1 LLFLALVQHHY
12 TSPLSMQPVCRLLI
26 VFCTLL
32 AGCVLAGL
40 ASCSKEPALPA
51 VPLQLNHLRLG
62 GFDLSVS
69 GDNAGAPFNQ
79 PLNASF
85 SAALDPATVQAGVVL
100 STSDGTRIPLAFSFF
115 DDGRTFSGQPEA
127 PIRPG
132 QLFQLQITSSLRG
145 RQGEVFPGI
154 TLSFT
159 TRAEEL
165 QVIALAFDGTGALAA
180 NPVTNIARA
189 PRIEITFSHPISQ
202 NPANGD
208 HFRITGPAGLVPSAW
223 SLSGDGRTVTLQPQT
238 LAHLSRHQLW
248 ILSDLSGAAGEV
260 FSTFT
265 KTFFT
270 VADNTPKFPV
280 ISDDE
285 LLTLVQ
291 RQTFRYFFDFAHPH
305 SGMARERNTSGDL
318 VTAGGSGFGI
328 MALIVGMERGFIS
341 RAEGLARLNRILTFL
356 ETCDRFHGAWPH
368 WMNGNTGRTI
378 PFSANDDGADLVE
391 TSFVIQGLL
400 TMRQYLTAA
409 EQPLIDR
416 INALWHAV
424 QWTWFTRGGQ
434 NVLYWHWSPG
444 RGWAM
449 NMTITGYNE
458 CLITYVLA
466 AASPT
471 HPISQA
477 VYVNGWARQGAIRN
491 NRLFYNIRL
500 PLGYDY
506 GGPLFFAHYSFL
518 GLNPTRLQDQ
528 YANYWDQNVNHT
540 LINRAYCI
548 ANPRNFAGYSAQNW
562 GLTASDNHFGYSAHS
577 PTNDLGVIA
586 PTAALSSM
594 PFTPQESMEALRF
607 FYYTLG
613 DRLWGPYGFYDAFSI
628 HHGWTANSYL
638 AIDQGP
644 IVVMIENYRTGLLW
658 NLFMS
663 APEVQAGLGRL
674 GFTIN

>member
-1 LLFLALVQHHY
+1 MFSLRPAISLLLLVCALV
-12 TSPLSMQPVCRLLI
+12 
-26 VFCTLL
+26 
-32 AGCVLAGL
+32 GL
-40 ASCSKEPALPA
+40 PSCSKEPPVPA

-62 GFDLSVS
+62 GFELTASQANTD
-69 GDNAGAPFNQ
+69 APFDQ
-79 PLNASF
+79 PVSASF
-85 SAALDPATVQAGVVL
+85 SAALDQASVPAGITL
-100 STSDGTRIPLAFSFF
+100 RLRDGEITPLVFSFF
-115 DDGRTFSGQPEA
+115 DNDRTLSGQPLA
-127 PIRPG
+127 ALQPG
-132 QLFQLQITSSLRG
+132 RTYDLTLSTALKG
-145 RQGEVFPGI
+145 KNGEVFPGL

-159 TRAEEL
+159 TRAAQL
-165 QVIALAFDGTGALAA
+165 TITSLTFDGTEVLAT
-180 NPVTNIARA
+180 NPTIHIARS
-189 PRIEITFSHPISQ
+189 PRIEVTFSHALNQ
-202 NPANGD
+202 NQVNNNN
-208 HFRITGPAGLVPSAW
+208 FRIVGPTGLVPSVC
-223 SLSGDGRTVTLQPQT
+223 SLAEGGRKVVVQAQGLV
-238 LAHLSRHQLW
+238 HLSRHQLW
-248 ILSDLSGAAGEV
+248 ISNELAGAAGEV
-260 FSTFT
+260 FTAFT

-270 VADNTPKFPV
+270 VVDATPKFPV

-291 RQTFRYFFDFAHPH
+291 RETFRYFFDFAHPA

-328 MALIVGMERGFIS
+328 MALIVGIERGFIT
-341 RAEGLARLNRILTFL
+341 RAQGMERLGRILNFL
-356 ETCDRFHGAWPH
+356 ETCDRFQGAWPH

-416 INALWHAV
+416 INALWRAV
-424 QWTWFTRGGQ
+424 QWPWFTRGQ

-444 RGWAM
+444 KGWAM

-471 HPISQA
+471 HPVSQQ
-477 VYVNGWARQGAIRN
+477 VYTNGWARNGGIRN
-491 NRLFYNIRL
+491 NRLFYTIRL

-518 GLNPTRLQDQ
+518 GLNPTRLRDQ
-528 YANYWDQNVNHT
+528 FADYWEQNRNHT

-548 ANPRNFAGYSAQNW
+548 DNPRNFVGYSAQNW

-586 PTAALSSM
+586 PTAALSSF
-594 PFTPQESMEALRF
+594 PFTPAESMEALKF

-613 DRLWGPYGFYDAFSI
+613 DRLWGPYGFYDAFNI
-628 HHGWTANSYL
+628 THGWTANSYL

-644 IVVMIENYRTGLLW
+644 IVVMIENHRTGLLW

-663 APEVQAGLGRL
+663 APEVQTGLTKL
-674 GFTIN
+674 GFEF

>member
-1 LLFLALVQHHY
+1 MRCFSGLLLPILSLAAV
-12 TSPLSMQPVCRLLI
+12 
-26 VFCTLL
+26 CTLT
-32 AGCVLAGL
+32 GL
-40 ASCSKEPALPA
+40 ASCAKEAALPA

-62 GFDLSVS
+62 GFDLAVS
-69 GDNAGAPFNQ
+69 GANTDAPVNE
-79 PLNASF
+79 PISASF
-85 SAALDPATVQAGVVL
+85 SAALNPATVPAAVSL
-100 STSDGTRIPLAFSFF
+100 RNRDGANIPLTFSFF
-115 DDGRTFSGQPEA
+115 DNDRTFSAQPAA
-127 PIRPG
+127 PLRPG
-132 QLFQLQITSSLRG
+132 HTFELQISQALRG
-145 RQGEVFPGI
+145 KNGEVFPGL
-154 TLSFT
+154 TLRFA
-159 TRAEEL
+159 TRPEPL
-165 QVIALAFDGTGALAA
+165 LVTSLSFDGTEALAT
-180 NPVTNIARA
+180 NLVTNVARTT
-189 PRIEITFSHPISQ
+189 RIEISFSHPIGTQAAGS
-202 NPANGD
+202 D
-208 HFRITGPAGLVPSAW
+208 FFRVTGPAGLVPASV
-223 SLSGDGRTVTLQPQT
+223 SVSPDGRKVTLQVQT

-248 ILSDLSGAAGEV
+248 ILNELAGAAGEV
-260 FSTFT
+260 FGGFT

-270 VADNTPKFPV
+270 AVDATPKFPV
-280 ISDDE
+280 ISDDD

-291 RQTFRYFFDFAHPH
+291 HQTFRYFFDFAHPA

-328 MALIVGMERGFIS
+328 MALIVGIERGFIS
-341 RAEGLARLNRILTFL
+341 RAQGMERLHRILSFL
-356 ETCDRFHGAWPH
+356 ETCDRFQGAWPH

-400 TMRQYLTAA
+400 TMRQYLTPA

-416 INALWHAV
+416 INALWRAV
-424 QWTWFTRGGQ
+424 QWPWFTRGQ
-434 NVLYWHWSPG
+434 NVLFWHWSPG
-444 RGWAM
+444 KGWAM

-477 VYVNGWARQGAIRN
+477 VYTNGWARQGGIRN
-491 NRLFYNIRL
+491 NRTFFNIRL

-518 GLNPTRLQDQ
+518 GLNPTRLQDM
-528 YANYWDQNVNHT
+528 YANYWEQNVNHT
-540 LINRAYCI
+540 RINRAYCI
-548 ANPRNFAGYSAQNW
+548 ANPRNFVGYSAQNW

-644 IVVMIENYRTGLLW
+644 IVVMIENHRTGLLW

-663 APEVQAGLGRL
+663 APEVQAGLGKL